1 MTTEHTNT
9 TMSDTDDT
17 VTYRPPLRRVIRG
30 LISDYGSITDDLL
43 VAMTHAETDTAPD
56 TIRDVVDTL
65 ESQGEIYNASG
76 DATAPRWKVA
86 RP

>member
-1 MTTEHTNT
+1 MSDTNT
-9 TMSDTDDT
+9 TDT

-30 LISDYGSITDDLL
+30 LISDYGSVTDDLL

-56 TIRDVVDTL
+56 TIRDVVAEL
-65 ESQGEIYNASG
+65 EADGEIYNVSG
-76 DATAPRWKVA
+76 DATAPRWKVT

>member
-1 MTTEHTNT
+1 MTHDTN
-9 TMSDTDDT
+9 TDDT

-30 LISDYGSITDDLL
+30 LISDYGSITDNLL

-56 TIRDVVDTL
+56 TIRDVVAEL
-65 ESQGEIYNASG
+65 EADGEIYNASG
-76 DATAPRWKVA
+76 NATAPRWKVT

>member
-1 MTTEHTNT
+1 MTGTN
-9 TMSDTDDT
+9 TDDT

-30 LISDYGSITDDLL
+30 LISDYGSITDNLL

-56 TIRDVVDTL
+56 TIRDVVDAL
-65 ESQGEIYNASG
+65 EADGEIYNASG
-76 DATAPRWKVA
+76 DATAPRWKVT

>member
-1 MTTEHTNT
+1 MTQETPE
-9 TMSDTDDT
+9 
-17 VTYRPPLRRVIRG
+17 RPPLRRVIRG

-43 VAMTHAETDTAPD
+43 VAMTHAETDATPG
-56 TIRDVVDTL
+56 TIRDVVDAL

-76 DATAPRWKVA
+76 DATAPRWKVT

>member
-1 MTTEHTNT
+1 MTL
-9 TMSDTDDT
+9 DTDDDT

-30 LISDYGSITDDLL
+30 LISDYGSVADDLL
-43 VAMTHAETDTAPD
+43 VAMTHAETEATVEQ
-56 TIRDVVDTL
+56 IRDVLDAL

-76 DATAPRWKVA
+76 DATAPRWKVT

>member
-1 MTTEHTNT
+1 
-9 TMSDTDDT
+9 MSDTNTDDT
-17 VTYRPPLRRVIRG
+17 VTYRPPLRRVICG

-43 VAMTHAETDTAPD
+43 VAMTHAETDAAPD
-56 TIRDVVDTL
+56 TIRDVVAEL
-65 ESQGEIYNASG
+65 EADGEIYNASG